1 MVIDFSFRGRR
12 TGLDC
17 RWSSAPA
24 EPVPFV
30 SHLFASELEAF
41 GYPELLW
48 QLHCIHF
55 PGEQSALRIR
65 VGDEELMG
73 SNLENVIAAP
83 IADVTRQNDA
93 IARAF
98 VGGTSPAMLT
108 LEGVLSEI
116 ALTSIPVLLVGEC
129 GTGKQMFA
137 HRIHQLSA
145 RSSEPL
151 MKISCAGVRPE
162 SFASELGLDASQEG
176 EYRHEAGTAFFDE
189 ISELDSLCQRNLLYA
204 LPDEETKPRRGI
216 LMARLISAT
225 SRNLDEEM
233 RAGRF
238 RRELY
243 YRINGVCLRLPALRE
258 RKEDIPLL
266 SDYFFAKHCTQL
278 GRAHSR
284 LSARAL
290 DTFMGYSWPG
300 NIRELENVVKKIV
313 ALNDEELALSELMR
327 TPNAI
332 AAVTANVRTRSLKV
346 ASKAA
351 SREAERELILKALG
365 RTRWNRKRAAQELQ
379 ISYKSLLYKLKQIGL
394 DEEAN

>member
-1 MVIDFSFRGRR
+1 
-12 TGLDC
+12 
-17 RWSSAPA
+17 
-24 EPVPFV
+24 
-30 SHLFASELEAF
+30 
-41 GYPELLW
+41 
-48 QLHCIHF
+48 
-55 PGEQSALRIR
+55 
-65 VGDEELMG
+65 MG

-83 IADVTRQNDA
+83 IVDTRLNEA
-93 IARAF
+93 IGGTF
-98 VGGTSPAMLT
+98 VAGTSPAMLT

-116 ALTSIPVLLVGEC
+116 APTNIPVLLMGEC

-137 HRIHQLSA
+137 HRIHQLST

-151 MKISCAGVRPE
+151 MKISCAGARAE
-162 SFASELGLDASQEG
+162 SFANELGLDVRQEA
-176 EYRHEAGTAFFDE
+176 ENRHQAGTAFFDE
-189 ISELDSLCQRNLLYA
+189 ISELDPPCQKNLLYA
-204 LPDEETKPRRGI
+204 LPDGETKPRRGI
-216 LMARLISAT
+216 LMARLISTT

-266 SDYFFAKHCTQL
+266 SDYFLVKHGAQL
-278 GRAHSR
+278 GRMHSR

-290 DTFMGYSWPG
+290 DTFMDYSWPG

-313 ALNDEELALSELMR
+313 ALNAEDLALSELMR
-327 TPNAI
+327 IPSATG
-332 AAVTANVRTRSLKV
+332 AVTADARTRSLKV